1 MSDSH
6 VHDSEPMRG
15 SSMVLNGLWLLAA
28 MLAPLLWLVPH
39 FQGRGHDFAPLIAS
53 TLTGIGIVGAAFM
66 LSWACE
72 LAERDVPP
80 ALALIVLAL
89 IAVLPEYAVDMTFAW
104 KAGELGGT
112 WLHYPMANMTG
123 ANRILI
129 GVGWSMLAIVG
140 WWKSRAEVMVVDE
153 GQRLPLGILLVAT
166 LFSFAIQV
174 TGYLTLWHTGV
185 FLVIFGVYVVL
196 SLKSKGEEHGPV
208 GPAKLI
214 DDRVGG
220 LGRWIWI
227 TFFLVFSCVAI
238 YLCAEPF
245 AHGLV
250 ETGKS
255 YGVDEFILVQLVAPL
270 ASESPEFIVAFL
282 FVLRGRAAT
291 GLGALVSSLVNQWTL
306 LVGLI
311 PVFFGAAFLADVH
324 PSGAERWALPLFD
337 PLNPADNRQA
347 QELLL
352 TSAMSLFAIT
362 VLSNLRFAVGEAF
375 VLLGLFLSQWIVQWI
390 WPEHGD
396 LCRYGFTGFYLIG
409 AAWLGLGSREK
420 VRNLALLL
428 RMGR

>member
-1 MSDSH
+1 VSDN
-6 VHDSEPMRG
+6 HDSEPMTG
-15 SSMVLNGLWLLAA
+15 SSLILNGLWLLGAI
-28 MLAPLLWLVPH
+28 LAPLVWLIPH
-39 FQGRGHDFAPLIAS
+39 FQGHGHDMAPLVAS

-66 LSWACE
+66 LSWATE

-104 KAGELGGT
+104 KAGQLGGE

-123 ANRILI
+123 ANRVLI
-129 GVGWSMLAIVG
+129 GIGWSMLALVG

-174 TGYLTLWHTGV
+174 TGFLTLWHTAAFV
-185 FLVIFGVYVVL
+185 LIFAMYVVL

-208 GPAKLI
+208 GPAKMI

-220 LGRWIWI
+220 VGRWIFI
-227 TFFLVFSCVAI
+227 TFFLVYSCAAI
-238 YLCAEPF
+238 FLCAEPF

-255 YGVDEFILVQLVAPL
+255 YGIDEFILVQLVAPL
-270 ASESPEFIVAFL
+270 ASESPEFVVAFL
-282 FVLRGRAAT
+282 FVLRGRATT

-311 PVFFGAAFLADVH
+311 PVFFGAAFVADSH
-324 PSGAERWALPLFD
+324 PYADASRWSIPLFD
-337 PLNPADNRQA
+337 PNNPVDNRQG

-362 VLSNLRFAVGEAF
+362 VLSNLRFAVGEAL
-375 VLLGLFLSQWIVQWI
+375 VLFGLFLAQWVVQWL
-390 WPEHGD
+390 WPEQAA
-396 LCRYGFTGFYLIG
+396 LCRYGFTAIYLVG
-409 AAWLGLGSREK
+409 AAWLGLGSRAK
-420 VRNLALLL
+420 LRNMALLL
-428 RMGR
+428 KMGR